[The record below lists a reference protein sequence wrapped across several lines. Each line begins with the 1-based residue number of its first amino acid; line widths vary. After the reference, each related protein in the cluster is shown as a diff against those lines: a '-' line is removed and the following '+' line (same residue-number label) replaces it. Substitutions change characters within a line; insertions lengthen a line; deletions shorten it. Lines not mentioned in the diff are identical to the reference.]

1 MKETMNKAL
10 FDQAWWLRGRIKNCI
25 AAESTDGP
33 VRLLRE
39 ARLYSAYN
47 RAYERFLRRQE
58 ILYR

>member
-1 MKETMNKAL
+1 MSKAL

-25 AAESTDGP
+25 AAECTDGP
-33 VRLLRE
+33 VRSLRE

>member
-1 MKETMNKAL
+1 MKEKMNKAL

-25 AAESTDGP
+25 AAECTDGP
-33 VRLLRE
+33 VRSLRE